1 MEGSDWSPIQL
12 LAYPLIA
19 QKEKH
24 CRALTVE
31 DMAPVCLVLGSVNL
45 TEAIKNFAFWMIA
58 EKDIVYTFI
67 QVANRG
73 EIFRDSRKVT
83 AGKPKAG
90 RVWME
95 NPTDD
100 VIRPTAEW
108 SFRHSSTQLTVLAL
122 IKTIFIEIRQ
132 NIANLMAMVSQE

>member
-1 MEGSDWSPIQL
+1 
-12 LAYPLIA
+12 
-19 QKEKH
+19 
-24 CRALTVE
+24 
-31 DMAPVCLVLGSVNL
+31 
-45 TEAIKNFAFWMIA
+45 MIA

-83 AGKPKAG
+83 TGKPKAG